1 MRGCLGWVAAILIV
15 GAIGSF
21 LKTCI
26 GGSDDEMFKGPIP
39 RSFQGAYNSMGCG
52 NTAYI
57 DGLVTVSGKRI
68 GFGGATFVPESVVS
82 KSDTA
87 VTVRGRAS
95 SVGGLEPESTFT
107 ITYADVGGM
116 ADLNGGSY
124 RRCSKY

>member
-21 LKTCI
+21 LKTCS

-39 RSFQGAYNSMGCG
+39 RRFQGAYNSIGCERA
-52 NTAYI
+52 NF
-57 DGLVTVSGKRI
+57 DGLVTVAGKSI
-68 GFGGATFVPESVVS
+68 SFGGAGFDAQSVVS

-95 SVGGLEPESTFT
+95 SIGGLEPESTFT
-107 ITYADVGGM
+107 ITYAEVGGM

-124 RRCSKY
+124 HRCSQY